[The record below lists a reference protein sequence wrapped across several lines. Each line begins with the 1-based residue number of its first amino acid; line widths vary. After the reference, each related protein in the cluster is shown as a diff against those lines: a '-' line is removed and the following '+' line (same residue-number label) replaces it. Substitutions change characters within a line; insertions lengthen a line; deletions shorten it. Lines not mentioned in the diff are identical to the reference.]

1 MKKTAAVWFSV
12 FLLSVFFCGCQGGG
26 PPASN
31 VESGGSVSSSS
42 SVPASAPSGSDQE
55 PGGQR
60 DPAPVVLTPSA
71 PGTEVM
77 GNEIVTI
84 DVSNKAD
91 GYMTVTYLG
100 DNPKVKLQIREAKD
114 AETVYTYN
122 LQKGQSDVFLFSW
135 GDGDYEI
142 TVNENIEGNQYSQAF
157 KGNCQV
163 TLKDQLTPFLYPN
176 QYVKF
181 TKDSQAVAESEIL
194 VQGAKDDLE
203 AIAAIYDYV
212 IGNVKYDF
220 EKADTVKSGYLPIID
235 ETLSTKKGICF
246 DYAALMTA
254 MLRVQ
259 RIPTKLVVGY
269 AGDLYH
275 AWISVYLD
283 GVGWV
288 DNIIYFD
295 GKDWVRMDPTFAAS
309 GGGAADYVGDG
320 SNYHD
325 LYYY

>member
-1 MKKTAAVWFSV
+1 MVLC
-12 FLLSVFFCGCQGGG
+12 FLLSVFFCGCQGGD

-31 VESGGSVSSSS
+31 VESGEASP
-42 SVPASAPSGSDQE
+42 VPPLSPLRRRPALAK

-60 DPAPVVLTPSA
+60 DPVPVVLTPSA
-71 PGTEVM
+71 PGDRGA

-84 DVSNKAD
+84 DVSNKAE

-100 DNPKVKLQIREAKD
+100 DNPKVKLQIREARD

-142 TVNENIEGNQYSQAF
+142 TVNENIQGNQYSQAF

-163 TLKDQLTPFLYPN
+163 TLKDQLTPFLYPK

-194 VQGAKDDLE
+194 VQGADDDLE
-203 AIAAIYDYV
+203 AIAAVYDYV
-212 IGNVKYDF
+212 IGNVQYDF
-220 EKADTVKSGYLPIID
+220 EKAETVKSGYLPVID

-254 MLRVQ
+254 MLRAQ
-259 RIPTKLVVGY
+259 RIPHQ
-269 AGDLYH
+269 AGGRLRRRF
-275 AWISVYLD
+275 VPRLD
-283 GVGWV
+283 QRLFGWRGL
-288 DNIIYFD
+288 D
-295 GKDWVRMDPTFAAS
+295 
-309 GGGAADYVGDG
+309 
-320 SNYHD
+320 
-325 LYYY
+325 